1 MSPLSNDDWLTL
13 VEIARRAI
21 STAILESRLPDL
33 PSYCWPLSEHRGAF
47 VSLYRDGK
55 LRGCVGQVEEPGPLA
70 EVVARAAINAAL
82 YDSRFPP
89 VAASEIPNLEIEISV
104 LSSLERIQAEAI
116 VVGQHGLLVVRD
128 RYRGILLPQVAAERQ
143 WSSLRLLEETCI
155 KAGLPR
161 DSWRDPATEL
171 YGFTAEVFPGK
182 GTRTAHGSQGPV

>member
-1 MSPLSNDDWLTL
+1 MSPLSNDDWLAL

-33 PSYCWPLSEHRGAF
+33 PSYSLALCEHRGAF

-55 LRGCVGQVEEPGPLA
+55 LRGCVGQIENPGPLA

-104 LSSLERIQAEAI
+104 LSPLERIQAEEI
-116 VVGQHGLLVVRD
+116 VAGQHGLLVVREGH
-128 RYRGILLPQVAAERQ
+128 RGVLLPQVAVERQ
-143 WSSLRLLEETCI
+143 WSSGRLLEETCV
-155 KAGLPR
+155 KAGLGR
-161 DSWRDPATEL
+161 DAWRDPATEL
-171 YGFTAEVFPGK
+171 YRFTAEIFSEK
-182 GTRTAHGSQGPV
+182 GRRPTYRS